1 MTAIISEIISYFEEN
16 LEASEKVGEIA
27 YVVSAG
33 SRGIEYLDTLREKG
47 IDSFLLTKVSKDMQG
62 EMHLD
67 MIVEENMAEEEDT
80 HISNSPSSLS
90 VDGNIYV
97 RGTAIST
104 LKRNEIVE
112 ILKKRKADN
121 LLLSSLLLSFDPVR
135 EEILGAVSEMGEAIR
150 KVFVDAQ
157 DPTEILMLE
166 DFKDSMERLVESGA
180 IVYMVGEAINVE
192 GVIKVPEE
200 RAAELLKWIVT
211 NPY

>member
-47 IDSFLLTKVSKDMQG
+47 IDYFLLTKVSKDMQG

-80 HISNSPSSLS
+80 HVSNSPSSLS

-150 KVFVDAQ
+150 KIFVDAQ

-200 RAAELLKWIVT
+200 RAAELLK
-211 NPY
+211 

>member
-67 MIVEENMAEEEDT
+67 MIVGENMAEEEDT

-200 RAAELLKWIVT
+200 RAAELLK
-211 NPY
+211 

>member
-1 MTAIISEIISYFEEN
+1 MPAIIREIISYFEEN

-150 KVFVDAQ
+150 KIFVDAQ

-200 RAAELLKWIVT
+200 RAAELLK
-211 NPY
+211 

>member
-47 IDSFLLTKVSKDMQG
+47 IDSFLVTKVSKDMQG

-150 KVFVDAQ
+150 KIYVDAQ

-200 RAAELLKWIVT
+200 RATELLK
-211 NPY
+211 

>member
-67 MIVEENMAEEEDT
+67 MIMEENMAEEEDT

-200 RAAELLKWIVT
+200 RAAELLK
-211 NPY
+211 

>member
-33 SRGIEYLDTLREKG
+33 SRGVEYLDTLREKG

-150 KVFVDAQ
+150 KIYVDAQ

-200 RAAELLKWIVT
+200 RAAELLK
-211 NPY
+211 

>member
-67 MIVEENMAEEEDT
+67 MIVEENIAEEEDT

-200 RAAELLKWIVT
+200 RAAELLK
-211 NPY
+211 

>member
-180 IVYMVGEAINVE
+180 VVYMVGEAINVE

-200 RAAELLKWIVT
+200 RAAELLK
-211 NPY
+211 

>member
-104 LKRNEIVE
+104 LKRNEIVK

-135 EEILGAVSEMGEAIR
+135 EEILGAVSEMGKAIR
-150 KVFVDAQ
+150 KIFVDAQ

-200 RAAELLKWIVT
+200 RAAELLK
-211 NPY
+211 

>member
-33 SRGIEYLDTLREKG
+33 SRGMEYLDTLREKG

-121 LLLSSLLLSFDPVR
+121 LLLSSLLLSFDPIR

-150 KVFVDAQ
+150 KIYVDAQ

-200 RAAELLKWIVT
+200 RAAELLK
-211 NPY
+211 

>member
-150 KVFVDAQ
+150 KIFVDAQ

-200 RAAELLKWIVT
+200 RAAELLK
-211 NPY
+211 

>member
-47 IDSFLLTKVSKDMQG
+47 IDSFLVTKVSKDMQG

-150 KVFVDAQ
+150 KIFVDAQ

-200 RAAELLKWIVT
+200 RAAELLK
-211 NPY
+211 

>member
-135 EEILGAVSEMGEAIR
+135 EEILGAVSEMGKAIR
-150 KVFVDAQ
+150 KIFVDAQ

-166 DFKDSMERLVESGA
+166 DFKDSMEHLVESGA

-200 RAAELLKWIVT
+200 RAAELLK
-211 NPY
+211 

>member
-200 RAAELLKWIVT
+200 RAAELLK
-211 NPY
+211 

>member
-33 SRGIEYLDTLREKG
+33 SRGVEYLDTLREKG
-47 IDSFLLTKVSKDMQG
+47 IDSFILTKVSKDMQG

-200 RAAELLKWIVT
+200 RAAELLK
-211 NPY
+211 

>member
-150 KVFVDAQ
+150 KIFVDAQ

-166 DFKDSMERLVESGA
+166 DFKDSMERKKKRGA
-180 IVYMVGEAINVE
+180 AVYMVGEAINVE

-200 RAAELLKWIVT
+200 RAAELLK
-211 NPY
+211 

>member
-47 IDSFLLTKVSKDMQG
+47 IYSFLLTKVSKDMQG

-121 LLLSSLLLSFDPVR
+121 LLLSSLLLSFDPIR

-150 KVFVDAQ
+150 KIFVDAQ

-180 IVYMVGEAINVE
+180 AVYMVGETINVE

-200 RAAELLKWIVT
+200 RAAELLK
-211 NPY
+211 

>member
-80 HISNSPSSLS
+80 HTSNSPSSLS

-104 LKRNEIVE
+104 LKRKEIVE

-150 KVFVDAQ
+150 KIFVDAQ

-200 RAAELLKWIVT
+200 RAAELLK
-211 NPY
+211 

>member
-1 MTAIISEIISYFEEN
+1 
-16 LEASEKVGEIA
+16 
-27 YVVSAG
+27 
-33 SRGIEYLDTLREKG
+33 
-47 IDSFLLTKVSKDMQG
+47 MQG

-80 HISNSPSSLS
+80 HVSNSPSSLS

-135 EEILGAVSEMGEAIR
+135 EEILGAVSEMGKAIR
-150 KVFVDAQ
+150 KIFVDAQ

-166 DFKDSMERLVESGA
+166 DF
-180 IVYMVGEAINVE
+180 
-192 GVIKVPEE
+192 
-200 RAAELLKWIVT
+200 
-211 NPY
+211 

>member
-33 SRGIEYLDTLREKG
+33 SRGVEYLDTLREKG

-135 EEILGAVSEMGEAIR
+135 EEILGAVSEMGKAIR
-150 KVFVDAQ
+150 KILVDAQ

-200 RAAELLKWIVT
+200 RAAELLK
-211 NPY
+211 

>member
-62 EMHLD
+62 ETHLD

-150 KVFVDAQ
+150 KIYVDAQ

-200 RAAELLKWIVT
+200 RAAELLK
-211 NPY
+211 

>member
-67 MIVEENMAEEEDT
+67 MIVEENMAEEQYT

-150 KVFVDAQ
+150 KIFVDAQ

-200 RAAELLKWIVT
+200 RAAELLK
-211 NPY
+211 

>member
-67 MIVEENMAEEEDT
+67 MIVGENMAEEEDT
-80 HISNSPSSLS
+80 HITNSPSSLS

-180 IVYMVGEAINVE
+180 SVYMVGEAINVE

-200 RAAELLKWIVT
+200 RAAELLK
-211 NPY
+211 

>member
-67 MIVEENMAEEEDT
+67 MIVGENMAEEEDT

-150 KVFVDAQ
+150 KILVDAQ

-200 RAAELLKWIVT
+200 RAAELLK
-211 NPY
+211 

>member
-33 SRGIEYLDTLREKG
+33 SRGVEYLDTLREKG

-135 EEILGAVSEMGEAIR
+135 EEILGAVSEMGESIR
-150 KVFVDAQ
+150 KIFVDAQ

-200 RAAELLKWIVT
+200 RAAELLK
-211 NPY
+211 

>member
-121 LLLSSLLLSFDPVR
+121 LLLSSLLLSFDPIR

-150 KVFVDAQ
+150 KIFVDAQ

-166 DFKDSMERLVESGA
+166 DFKDSMERLVKSGA

-200 RAAELLKWIVT
+200 RATELLK
-211 NPY
+211 

>member
-135 EEILGAVSEMGEAIR
+135 EEILGAVSEMGKAIR
-150 KVFVDAQ
+150 KILVDAQ

-166 DFKDSMERLVESGA
+166 DFKDSMERLVESDA
-180 IVYMVGEAINVE
+180 AVYMVGEAINVE

-200 RAAELLKWIVT
+200 RAAELLK
-211 NPY
+211 

>member
-150 KVFVDAQ
+150 KIFVDAQ

-200 RAAELLKWIVT
+200 RAADLLK
-211 NPY
+211 

>member
-135 EEILGAVSEMGEAIR
+135 EEILGAVSEMGKAIR
-150 KVFVDAQ
+150 KIFVDAQ

-200 RAAELLKWIVT
+200 RAAALLK
-211 NPY
+211 

>member
-33 SRGIEYLDTLREKG
+33 SRGIEYLDTLRENG

-135 EEILGAVSEMGEAIR
+135 EEILGAVSEMGKAIR
-150 KVFVDAQ
+150 KILVDAQ

-166 DFKDSMERLVESGA
+166 DFKDSMERLVESDA
-180 IVYMVGEAINVE
+180 AVYMVGEAINVE

-200 RAAELLKWIVT
+200 RAAELLK
-211 NPY
+211 

>member
-135 EEILGAVSEMGEAIR
+135 EEILRAVSEMGESIR
-150 KVFVDAQ
+150 KIFVDAQ

-166 DFKDSMERLVESGA
+166 DFKDSMERMVESGA
-180 IVYMVGEAINVE
+180 IVYMVGEAINVD

-200 RAAELLKWIVT
+200 RAAELLK
-211 NPY
+211 

>member
-27 YVVSAG
+27 YVGSAG

-135 EEILGAVSEMGEAIR
+135 EEILGAVSEMGKAIR
-150 KVFVDAQ
+150 KIFVDAQ

-200 RAAELLKWIVT
+200 RAAELLK
-211 NPY
+211 

>member
-33 SRGIEYLDTLREKG
+33 SRGVEYLDTLREKG

-200 RAAELLKWIVT
+200 RAAELLK
-211 NPY
+211 

>member
-150 KVFVDAQ
+150 KIFVDAQ

-192 GVIKVPEE
+192 GVIKAPEE
-200 RAAELLKWIVT
+200 RAAELLK
-211 NPY
+211 

>member
-150 KVFVDAQ
+150 KIFVDAQ

-180 IVYMVGEAINVE
+180 VVYMVGEAINVE

-200 RAAELLKWIVT
+200 RAAELLK
-211 NPY
+211 

>member
-33 SRGIEYLDTLREKG
+33 SRGVEYLDTLREKG

-121 LLLSSLLLSFDPVR
+121 LLLLLSSLLLSFDPVR

-150 KVFVDAQ
+150 KIFVDAQ

-166 DFKDSMERLVESGA
+166 DFKASMERLVESGA
-180 IVYMVGEAINVE
+180 AVYMVGEAINVE

-200 RAAELLKWIVT
+200 RAAELLK
-211 NPY
+211 

>member
-80 HISNSPSSLS
+80 HTSNSPSSLS

-135 EEILGAVSEMGEAIR
+135 EEILGAVSEMGKAIR
-150 KVFVDAQ
+150 KIFVDAQ

-200 RAAELLKWIVT
+200 RATELLK
-211 NPY
+211 

>member
-150 KVFVDAQ
+150 KIYVDAQ

-200 RAAELLKWIVT
+200 RATELLK
-211 NPY
+211 

>member
-33 SRGIEYLDTLREKG
+33 SKGIEYLDTLREKG

-121 LLLSSLLLSFDPVR
+121 LLLSSLLLSFDPIR

-150 KVFVDAQ
+150 KIFVDAQ

-166 DFKDSMERLVESGA
+166 DFKDSMERLVESGDA
-180 IVYMVGEAINVE
+180 VYMVGEAINVE

-200 RAAELLKWIVT
+200 RAAELLK
-211 NPY
+211 

>member
-33 SRGIEYLDTLREKG
+33 SKGIEYLDTLREKG

-104 LKRNEIVE
+104 LKRN
-112 ILKKRKADN
+112 
-121 LLLSSLLLSFDPVR
+121 
-135 EEILGAVSEMGEAIR
+135 
-150 KVFVDAQ
+150 
-157 DPTEILMLE
+157 
-166 DFKDSMERLVESGA
+166 
-180 IVYMVGEAINVE
+180 
-192 GVIKVPEE
+192 
-200 RAAELLKWIVT
+200 
-211 NPY
+211 